1 MLKSLKELMQ
11 TASKESVQGRLTC
24 KRRVV
29 KVIVTLGHR
38 GQLMSSYRCAQ
49 TTEEVAQGLN
59 LERARCAW
67 RKKFKHAH
75 GCLMSRDV
83 RVETKR

>member
-1 MLKSLKELMQ
+1 MQ
-11 TASKESVQGRLTC
+11 TASKELVQGKLTC
-24 KRRVV
+24 TRRVV
-29 KVIVTLGHR
+29 KVIFTLGHS
-38 GQLMSSYRCAQ
+38 GQLMSSYRCAE

-59 LERARCAW
+59 LEQARCAW
-67 RKKFKHAH
+67 RKKFKRAH